1 MIANLSTLNRS
12 STRRC
17 GFESRSGHRLDKPSS
32 ACGWSGGYSRG
43 SLRFF
48 LPHLTIESAQN
59 EIMLAGRKTQ
69 IITRNSR
76 DKNTNI
82 CIIGWSQGFV

>member
-1 MIANLSTLNRS
+1 MVILGDLSV
-12 STRRC
+12 
-17 GFESRSGHRLDKPSS
+17 
-32 ACGWSGGYSRG
+32 
-43 SLRFF
+43 F

-69 IITRNSR
+69 IINPLSTRNNR